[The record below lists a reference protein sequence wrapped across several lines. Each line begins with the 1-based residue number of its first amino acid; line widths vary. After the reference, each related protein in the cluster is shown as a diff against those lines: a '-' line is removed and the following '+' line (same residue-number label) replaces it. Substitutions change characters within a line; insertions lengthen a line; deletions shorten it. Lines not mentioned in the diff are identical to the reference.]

1 MSAYRRPHRRVV
13 TGLDD
18 QGRSCA
24 VVDGPPISLGHGVND
39 GGGGGYL
46 WRTAAVPADNSG
58 REDIA
63 IAPPFSYDWFHDG
76 GSNFMVVEQAPS
88 AQAYMHATDTID
100 YAVIL
105 SGEVTLVLEAG
116 ETKLRKGDFLID
128 RGVNHGWRNDG
139 PDKAVYAVITLPAH
153 PVGKG
158 KTV

>member
-1 MSAYRRPHRRVV
+1 MTYRRIV

-18 QGRSCA
+18 QGKSCV
-24 VVDGPPISLGHGVND
+24 VVDEPPISLGHGVND

-46 WRTAAVPADNSG
+46 WRTETVPADNSG
-58 REDIA
+58 RTDIR

-88 AQAYMHATDTID
+88 RDAFMHATDTVD
-100 YAVIL
+100 YVVML
-105 SGEVTLVLEAG
+105 EGEVTLVLEA
-116 ETKLRKGDFLID
+116 EEVTLRAGDFLVD

-139 PDKAVYAVITLPAH
+139 PGKAVYAVITVPAH

-158 KTV
+158 RTV

>member
-1 MSAYRRPHRRVV
+1 MTYRRVV
-13 TGLDD
+13 TGLDA
-18 QGRSCA
+18 QGKSCV

-58 REDIA
+58 VEDIA

-88 AQAYMHATDTID
+88 KDAYMHATDTVD
-100 YAVIL
+100 YVVML
-105 SGEVTLVLEAG
+105 QGEVSLVLDTG
-116 ETKLRKGDFLID
+116 EVKLRAGDFLVD

-139 PDKAVYAVITLPAH
+139 PDKAVYAVITVPAH

-158 KTV
+158 RTV